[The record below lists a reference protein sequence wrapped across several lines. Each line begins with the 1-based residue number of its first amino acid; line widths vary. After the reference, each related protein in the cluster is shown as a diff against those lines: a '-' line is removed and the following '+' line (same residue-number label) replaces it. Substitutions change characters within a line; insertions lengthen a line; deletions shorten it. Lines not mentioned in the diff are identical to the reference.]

1 MTIRNGT
8 DLCVIAVMSLSV
20 STDLDQISSVVVELD
35 ATNEDITSASISTK
49 SPSSFT
55 RSSCWKHFKDIIPSV
70 THPHHAIC
78 IHCNTILLVGKSRS
92 PTTLQRHLERS
103 HKELLKPADPVPG
116 GLDPFVEKNPC
127 LTDAT
132 LKWIV
137 MTHKPLSE
145 VTDPYFSA
153 MLIAVSPKV
162 KHISRKCLQ
171 KRLGEVYGFVKSKL
185 PDLFRGENVSLTTDG
200 WKSIASQ
207 RFVSLKCHWI
217 NNDWEVKSA
226 AIDAQVLPGNHTAS
240 QLAKKLIEMAE
251 GVGLTPHSGLVKA
264 VTIDTTAT
272 MLAAGRLLPFEYM
285 GCFDHLIQ
293 LSAKIF
299 FDGPGV
305 EEAMAQ
311 AWGFVAHFSPSA
323 LEEES
328 LLAFQRRRQDG
339 NGKVLKLLQDVTTRW
354 WSTFTML
361 ERLMELK
368 PTLQA
373 MKLMEE
379 TSVELSPETWEI
391 IRLGSI
397 VLKPFKAVQL
407 MMEGEKYIT
416 LSLVPVLVK
425 GLRDGLREK
434 LSGMKEVDADPEITA
449 SAREKVLETLDAM
462 LADINS
468 RWGMMHL
475 SN

>member
-1 MTIRNGT
+1 M
-8 DLCVIAVMSLSV
+8 
-20 STDLDQISSVVVELD
+20 
-35 ATNEDITSASISTK
+35 
-49 SPSSFT
+49 
-55 RSSCWKHFKDIIPSV
+55 
-70 THPHHAIC
+70 
-78 IHCNTILLVGKSRS
+78 
-92 PTTLQRHLERS
+92 
-103 HKELLKPADPVPG
+103 
-116 GLDPFVEKNPC
+116 
-127 LTDAT
+127 
-132 LKWIV
+132 
-137 MTHKPLSE
+137 
-145 VTDPYFSA
+145 
-153 MLIAVSPKV
+153 
-162 KHISRKCLQ
+162 
-171 KRLGEVYGFVKSKL
+171 
-185 PDLFRGENVSLTTDG
+185 
-200 WKSIASQ
+200 
-207 RFVSLKCHWI
+207 
-217 NNDWEVKSA
+217 KSA
-226 AIDAQVLPGNHTAS
+226 AIDAQVLPGNHTAP

-251 GVGLTPHSGLVKA
+251 GVGLTPHSGLVTA
-264 VTIDTTAT
+264 DTTAT

-311 AWGFVAHFSPSA
+311 ARGFVAHFSHSA

-328 LLAFQRRRQDG
+328 LLAFQRRRQGG

-361 ERLMELK
+361 ERLMESK

-416 LSLVPVLVK
+416 LELCSSFGK
-425 GLRDGLREK
+425 GPARWFEG
-434 LSGMKEVDADPEITA
+434 EVVRNERRSRCRP
-449 SAREKVLETLDAM
+449 RN
-462 LADINS
+462 NS
-468 RWGMMHL
+468 I
-475 SN
+475 SS